1 MKWNLASFLQSQ
13 SQPQA
18 RQFSDWDEAGTSYQ
32 EVGAVSPDA
41 CGSAPEQLCDP
52 GQVITLSVL
61 RYRYGG
67 YTMPSPQVV
76 SSENV
81 GASAFSM

>member
-18 RQFSDWDEAGTSYQ
+18 RQFSDWGEPGTSYQ
-32 EVGAVSPDA
+32 EVGICIPDT
-41 CGSAPEQLCDP
+41 CGSAPEELCDP

-61 RYRYGG
+61 LYR
-67 YTMPSPQVV
+67 
-76 SSENV
+76 
-81 GASAFSM
+81 